1 MVSETRYR
9 YRDIEATI
17 TIRLSRA
24 EPPPVLKPG
33 GVITSSVQHFVEFSI
48 GDVQMTSTKPTELE
62 AMQWFRGS
70 VDNILEQ
77 LRRLI
82 ETGGGVLERYVDAE
96 RRYTTNATRA
106 ATAAKIQWPKSGDD
120 DIVGKPEDL

>member
-82 ETGGGVLERYVDAE
+82 EPGGGVLGGYAAAE
-96 RRYTTNATRA
+96 RGSTPTATRPPP
-106 ATAAKIQWPKSGDD
+106 AAKTQGGRASRWWCPSFRRR
-120 DIVGKPEDL
+120 